1 MLSAT
6 MLPLANVQLWITPL
20 WILSLGVTAAVVV
33 LALLYGLAVVAW
45 PSGAQAVRQAAGDG
59 LLTPIAAVAAAFV
72 LLAVLATASM
82 PYGEVWD
89 SLKRLSTTGEHTVT
103 FQIEPNAED
112 QSLPVDIY
120 ADELLSYTLATN
132 NDLRLSTEEGRG
144 FIAADFTLTG
154 GDDYEWDPAR
164 KYPRIFQD
172 RITTLYAT
180 NPNDQPVDFTLTYFT
195 DVEMPE
201 VHHLPVVTLSVIAVA
216 LGYFLLEVLFPGI
229 ATVAVGTAKEAISQ
243 PLFLVLTT
251 LGAVALLIFVF
262 IPYHTFGEDV
272 KMLTDSGLT
281 TIMVLGILFAL
292 WTASTSVSD
301 EIEGKT
307 ALTMLSKPVSRRQ
320 FVLGKFFGILW
331 PLLVMFV
338 ILGAILLVTVSY
350 KVVYDARESSQPT
363 PDWQLC
369 YQTMITVIPGLV
381 LAYMQ
386 AAVLAALS
394 VAISTRLS
402 MLPNLIIVGSIYVIG
417 NLLPQIVRSSAGDIP
432 FIAFTGKLLSVLLPV
447 LNHFNIQPAIAAGVA
462 VPYEYLIKAGIYA
475 ALYCTAAMLLALLLF
490 EDRDL
495 A

>member
-1 MLSAT
+1 MLNAV

-20 WILSLGVTAAVVV
+20 WILSLGVTAAVVI
-33 LALLYGLAVVAW
+33 LAVLYGLMVLVW
-45 PSGAQAVRQAAGDG
+45 PAGAYSVRQAAGDG
-59 LLTPIAAVAAAFV
+59 LLTPIACVAGAFV
-72 LLAVLATASM
+72 LLTVLASASM
-82 PYGEVWD
+82 PVDDMWD
-89 SLKRLSTTGEHTVT
+89 SLTRLPTAHEHTAT
-103 FQIEPNAED
+103 FTIAPNAED
-112 QSLPVDIY
+112 QPLDVDIR
-120 ADELLSYTLATN
+120 ADELLWYTLATDG
-132 NDLRLSTEEGRG
+132 DLRLSTEKGRG
-144 FIAADFTLTG
+144 FVAVDFTLTD
-154 GDDYEWDPAR
+154 GDDYDWDPAK

-180 NPNDQPVDFTLTYFT
+180 NPNDQPVDLALTYET

-201 VHHLPVVTLSVIAVA
+201 VHHLPIVMMSVLAVVL
-216 LGYFLLEVLFPGI
+216 LYFMLEILFPGV

-243 PLFLVLTT
+243 PLFMVLTI
-251 LGAVALLIFVF
+251 LGAVALVIFVF

-292 WTASTSVSD
+292 WTSSTSVSE

-320 FVLGKFFGILW
+320 FVIGKFLGILW

-338 ILGAILLVTVSY
+338 ILGAILLITISY

-369 YQTMITVIPGLV
+369 YTTMVSAIPGLV

-386 AAVLAALS
+386 AAVLAAIS

-417 NLLPQIVRSSAGDIP
+417 NLLPQIVRTSAGDIP
-432 FIAFTGKLLSVLLPV
+432 FIAFTGKLLSVILPV

-462 VPYEYLIKAGIYA
+462 VPYEYLIRAGIYCL
-475 ALYCTAAMLLALLLF
+475 LYCAAAMVLALLLF

>member
-1 MLSAT
+1 MLHAA
-6 MLPLANVQLWITPL
+6 MLPLANVQLWVTPL
-20 WILSLGVTAAVVV
+20 WILSLGVTAAVVI
-33 LALLYGLAVVAW
+33 LAILYGLMVVAW
-45 PSGAQAVRQAAGDG
+45 PAGAQAVRQAAGDG

-72 LLAVLATASM
+72 LLTLLATASM
-82 PYGEVWD
+82 PLDDVWA
-89 SLKRLSTTGEHTVT
+89 SLQRKPTTGPHQET
-103 FQIEPNAED
+103 FTIEANAVD
-112 QSLPVDIY
+112 QPLEVDIR
-120 ADELLSYTLATN
+120 ADELMGYILATDG
-132 NDLRLSTEEGRG
+132 DLRLSTEAGRG
-144 FIAADFTLTG
+144 FAAVDFTLTG
-154 GDDYEWDPAR
+154 GEDYEWDPAK

-180 NPNDQPVDFTLTYFT
+180 NPNEVPISLTFDYET

-201 VHHLPVVTLSVIAVA
+201 VHHLPVITLSIVGVV
-216 LGYFLLEVLFPGI
+216 LLYFLLEVIFPGV

-243 PLFLVLTT
+243 PLFLVLTGI
-251 LGAVALLIFVF
+251 GAVALVLYIF

-292 WTASTSVSD
+292 WTSSTSVSD

-320 FVLGKFFGILW
+320 FVLGKFLGILW

-338 ILGAILLVTVSY
+338 ILGAILLITISY

-369 YQTMITVIPGLV
+369 YSTMVSAIPGLV

-386 AAVLAALS
+386 AAVLAAVS

-432 FIAFTGKLLSVLLPV
+432 FIAFTGKLLSVVLPV
-447 LNHFNIQPAIAAGVA
+447 LNHFNIQPAISAGMP
-462 VPYEYLIKAGIYA
+462 VPYTYLLMAGLYCL
-475 ALYCTAAMLLALLLF
+475 LYCTAAMLLALLLF